1 MPPEPRQSDADKL
14 LASEERF
21 RLLVESVRDYA
32 IFMLDAEGRVL
43 SWNAGAQ
50 RFKGYPPDEI
60 IGRHFSMF
68 YTEEDRAAGRPAYA
82 LELARSGEGGMP
94 LVSDYALA
102 IITGV
107 AEEIDRIDEILA
119 SYLTDWSLDRLAAVD
134 RTALRIGLWELLFT
148 DDVPALTAVDEAVSL
163 AREYSDDDA
172 PRFVNGVLDKVLRDR
187 DVLKEQLSHTSTVDV
202 VEEESVADDSTPAEI
217 DGTETR

>member
-1 MPPEPRQSDADKL
+1 MCI
-14 LASEERF
+14 
-21 RLLVESVRDYA
+21 RD
-32 IFMLDAEGRVL
+32 
-43 SWNAGAQ
+43 S
-50 RFKGYPPDEI
+50 
-60 IGRHFSMF
+60 
-68 YTEEDRAAGRPAYA
+68 
-82 LELARSGEGGMP
+82 
-94 LVSDYALA
+94 
-102 IITGV
+102 
-107 AEEIDRIDEILA
+107 
-119 SYLTDWSLDRLAAVD
+119 WSLDRLAAVD

>member
-1 MPPEPRQSDADKL
+1 MSGDGKSRPSHAGSRHKDRQRALTL
-14 LASEERF
+14 LFEAESRDVDP
-21 RLLVESVRDYA
+21 VELAENRRD
-32 IFMLDAEGRVL
+32 
-43 SWNAGAQ
+43 
-50 RFKGYPPDEI
+50 
-60 IGRHFSMF
+60 
-68 YTEEDRAAGRPAYA
+68 YA